1 MQQERLQVF
10 RSTTLHNHNTNI
22 ALGSA
27 TILESKSK
35 LINIKKHS
43 PDAYPTRPTATTL
56 HNHNTNIA
64 LGSLTILK
72 SKSAPKLA
80 NKQVHHN
87 GIASM
92 HVDKINKEMMY
103 DTQRKIRKKEIRT

>member
-22 ALGSA
+22 ALCSV
-27 TILESKSK
+27 
-35 LINIKKHS
+35 
-43 PDAYPTRPTATTL
+43 
-56 HNHNTNIA
+56 
-64 LGSLTILK
+64 TILK
-72 SKSAPKLA
+72 SKSAPKSA
-80 NKQVHHN
+80 NKQVY

-103 DTQRKIRKKEIRT
+103 EPQRKIRKKEIRT